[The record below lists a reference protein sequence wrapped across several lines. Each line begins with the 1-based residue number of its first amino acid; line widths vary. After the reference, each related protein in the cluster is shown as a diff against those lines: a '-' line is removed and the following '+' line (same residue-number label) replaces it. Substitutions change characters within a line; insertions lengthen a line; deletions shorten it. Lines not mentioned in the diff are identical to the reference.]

1 MKELNRSSS
10 TKKKPINNSNG
21 MIRKVS
27 SLFSLDGQM
36 NGNAKPEWIVDEIA
50 LERGDS
56 GLGFSIAGGTDNP
69 QTDDDTSIFIT
80 KIIPGGTAYRD
91 GRLCVNDIITKV
103 NDTPVV
109 GVPHSTAVD
118 ALKRAGHRVTL
129 CVKRKKNVLPLGPNV
144 LEIELSKG
152 TKGLGFSIAGGIGNQ
167 HIPGDNGIFVT
178 KIMDGGAAQVD
189 GRILVGDKLVAVKNT
204 LLGDRNLENVTHEEA
219 VWTLKNT
226 REKVL
231 LVIGKTEPITYT
243 DSAPSPIIIDTIPN
257 SYSTDTLNTVKS
269 YESLP
274 NYDVR
279 TVVLHKGS
287 GGLGFNIVGGE
298 DGEGIF
304 ISFILAG
311 GPADQTGQL
320 KRGDTI
326 LKVNDVSLDN
336 ATHEEAADA
345 LKNAGQTVLL
355 TVQHRPK
362 DYNRFEAKI
371 HELKSQLAASCGT
384 LIRTTQ
390 KKTLYV
396 RTLFDY
402 DPSSD
407 DGLPSIGLA
416 FKYGAILH
424 VTNASDDE
432 WWQARKVLATGR
444 EEGIGIIPSK
454 RRWERKQ
461 KARDRSVKFRGNESK
476 SLDRLSTLERK
487 KKSMTFSRRFPW
499 VRRGKDGKYENGLDD
514 MVLQRQSRENICE
527 KIEETPSYEA
537 VVRLQI
543 SYTRPVIIL
552 GPLKDKINDD
562 LISEYPE
569 RFSSCVPHTTREIRP
584 DEVDGRDYHF
594 VKSREQMDLDIQNH
608 LFIEA
613 GQFNG
618 NLYGTSVSSVRHVA
632 ESGKHCILDVSGNAI
647 KRLQVA
653 GLHSIAIFF
662 KPKSVEA
669 LMEMCKRMSEAEARK
684 HVERAAKIEQEFGD
698 QFTGIVQGDTYEE
711 VYDNVKAMIERNSGR
726 HIWVSSKEK
735 L

>member
-1 MKELNRSSS
+1 MKELNRSAS
-10 TKKKPINNSNG
+10 TKKKPINSSNG

-27 SLFSLDGQM
+27 SLFSLDAQM
-36 NGNAKPEWIVDEIA
+36 NGHAKPEWIVDEIV

-118 ALKRAGHRVTL
+118 ALKRAGHTVTL
-129 CVKRKKNVLPLGPNV
+129 CVKRKKNILPLGPNV

-189 GRILVGDKLVAVKNT
+189 GRISVGDKLVAVKNT

-274 NYDVR
+274 NNDIR

-326 LKVNDVSLDN
+326 LKVNEISLDN

-362 DYNRFEAKI
+362 DYN
-371 HELKSQLAASCGT
+371 
-384 LIRTTQ
+384 
-390 KKTLYV
+390 
-396 RTLFDY
+396 
-402 DPSSD
+402 SD
-407 DGLPSIGLA
+407 DGLPSIGLP
-416 FKYGAILH
+416 FKYGSILH

-527 KIEETPSYEA
+527 KVEETPSYEA

-653 GLHSIAIFF
+653 GLHPIAIFF

-711 VYDNVKAMIERNSGR
+711 VYDNLKAMIERNSGR